1 MIIVN
6 GFVCDAVDV
15 EDDTEVGSESS
26 DGQRLNDSQR
36 ATSLA
41 GRTAHEAERML
52 KMMEIK
58 HKYKLVLFSVGREVL
73 VVEFNCIQL
82 VLYDCFL
89 LPVFHSYQ

>member
-1 MIIVN
+1 
-6 GFVCDAVDV
+6 V